1 MTRDE
6 RKLVYKTAIEK
17 WGSNAQLEM
26 AQEEATELALAVRK
40 FLRKKDQAAF
50 NHLIEEIADVENMI
64 AQIEFMYP
72 DFPVRESIEI
82 QKDFKLNR
90 LMERIAANSF
100 E

>member
-1 MTRDE
+1 MTKDE
-6 RKLVYKTAIEK
+6 RESVYKTAVEK
-17 WGSNAQLEM
+17 WGINAQLEM

-40 FLRKKDQAAF
+40 FLRKKDQATF

-64 AQIEFMYP
+64 AQVEFMYP
-72 DFPVRESIEI
+72 EFPVRESIEL

-90 LMERIAANSF
+90 LIGRIAANSF